1 MKHGKRYAESAKEI
15 DRTKVYDLD
24 EAIAL
29 VKKNATAKFDETIE
43 AHVRM
48 DGSLPLS
55 VTHERASDI
64 ERKLKTHF
72 GKTTHVTIH
81 MEPIK

>member
-29 VKKNATAKFDETIE
+29 VKKN
-43 AHVRM
+43 R
-48 DGSLPLS
+48 L
-55 VTHERASDI
+55 
-64 ERKLKTHF
+64 
-72 GKTTHVTIH
+72 
-81 MEPIK
+81 